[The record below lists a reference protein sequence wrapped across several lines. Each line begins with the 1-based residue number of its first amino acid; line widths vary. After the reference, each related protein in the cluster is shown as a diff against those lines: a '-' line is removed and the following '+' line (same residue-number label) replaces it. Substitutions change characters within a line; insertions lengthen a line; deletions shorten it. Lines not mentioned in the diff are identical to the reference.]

1 MLRIGA
7 SFAASLVLVLSGCSQ
22 EARESASRMGLPE
35 PATAEGPII
44 LNLWQGT
51 WLVAIAIAVLVIG
64 LLFAAMILYRR
75 KSDDE
80 VPKQTRYNIP
90 LEVLY
95 TAVPLVIVFGLFFFT
110 ARDQAQLTKISGE
123 HDHTVNVVAFRWSW
137 AFNYLDYGVYEI
149 GTPAEPPV
157 LYLPVD
163 EKVKFELTSPDVI
176 HSFWIPA
183 FLTKLDV
190 VPGRLNVFEVTPN
203 KPGEY
208 AGKCAELCGVDHSR
222 MLFRVKVVSQQEFET
237 HIATLRAKGQEGK
250 LDTGRIVTKGNTD
263 CAIDSNL
270 PGCKEAVS

>member
-1 MLRIGA
+1 MRRIGA

-22 EARESASRMGLPE
+22 EARESASRMGFPE

-250 LDTGRIVTKGNTD
+250 LDTGRIVTRGNTD

>member
-1 MLRIGA
+1 MRRIGA

-22 EARESASRMGLPE
+22 EARESASRMGFPE

>member
-1 MLRIGA
+1 MRRIGA
-7 SFAASLVLVLSGCSQ
+7 SFAASSALALSACSQ
-22 EARESASRMGLPE
+22 EARESALRLGFPE

-44 LNLWQGT
+44 INLWQGA
-51 WLVAIAIAVLVIG
+51 WLVAIPIAILVIG

-90 LEVLY
+90 IEILY
-95 TAVPLVIVFGLFFFT
+95 TVVPLVIVLGLFFFT
-110 ARDQAQLTKISGE
+110 ARDQAELTKISGE
-123 HDHTVNVVAFRWSW
+123 HDHTVNVVAFKWSW

-149 GTPAEPPV
+149 GSPAEPPV

-183 FLTKLDV
+183 FLTKMDV

-222 MLFRVKVVSQQEFET
+222 MLFKVKVVSQEEFEA

-250 LDTGRIVTKGNTD
+250 LDSGRIVTKGNTD
-263 CAIDSNL
+263 CAIDLNL
-270 PGCKEAVS
+270 PGCKEIPS